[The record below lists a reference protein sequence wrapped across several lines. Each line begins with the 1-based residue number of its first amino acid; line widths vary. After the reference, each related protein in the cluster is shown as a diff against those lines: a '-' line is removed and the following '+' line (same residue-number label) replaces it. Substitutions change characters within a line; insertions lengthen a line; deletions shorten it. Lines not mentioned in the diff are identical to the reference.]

1 MLGALRYFLPQWR
14 QSKRSWWR
22 RCWLPG
28 WTRPPPTNIFNS
40 FAVQEPPEKEVSQSW
55 SFFNFSFSPQ
65 STKCYQLY
73 PCFKQY
79 TRPPITKAFL
89 FTNMCQRKGDKPQPY
104 ICVFDPLASSPSI
117 ILQLWATVL
126 VFPSPTLLKRIA
138 TETLC
143 NAGGAV
149 SFRTAEESVENA
161 KEVLNAFDRAI
172 QKHKNRPKIEVPK
185 RKFFP
190 CFSIPAVSSLH
201 VFYKRCESQ
210 RACVK

>member
-1 MLGALRYFLPQWR
+1 MLCALKYFLPQWR

-55 SFFNFSFSPQ
+55 PLSFFPQSPQNATSYIPALSNTPVPLSQRPSCLRTCAKEKAINLNLIFVFWSTCFFSQHYTSTLSNRFSF
-65 STKCYQLY
+65 
-73 PCFKQY
+73 
-79 TRPPITKAFL
+79 
-89 FTNMCQRKGDKPQPY
+89 
-104 ICVFDPLASSPSI
+104 PL
-117 ILQLWATVL
+117 
-126 VFPSPTLLKRIA
+126 SPTLLKRIA

-190 CFSIPAVSSLH
+190 CFSIPVVSSL
-201 VFYKRCESQ
+201 
-210 RACVK
+210 